1 MWKSL
6 FRHKNGRIVQIS
18 IGNTTQTVRERP
30 SDLKLKIYANNDM
43 KRKYIYHTI
52 SHWGGNWP
60 PHYYYY
66 YNSSKMGAQIGTMSR
81 LCYFWNRHRCKRRV
95 YVSRSTVRGHC
106 CNEECSLLIF
116 IVVDRSTMPCK
127 QYTVRFAHTGISTN
141 TKIPHDRHD
150 LQIHGKLS
158 MDCEPSCHSRFL
170 VHGAAHDVRR
180 KIKTL

>member
-1 MWKSL
+1 
-6 FRHKNGRIVQIS
+6 
-18 IGNTTQTVRERP
+18 
-30 SDLKLKIYANNDM
+30 
-43 KRKYIYHTI
+43 
-52 SHWGGNWP
+52 
-60 PHYYYY
+60 
-66 YNSSKMGAQIGTMSR
+66 MGAQIGTMSR
-81 LCYFWNRHRCKRRV
+81 SCYFWNRHRCKRRV

-141 TKIPHDRHD
+141 TKIPHDLHD
-150 LQIHGKLS
+150 LQIHGKLP

-180 KIKTL
+180 KIKTLGTVDAVVYSGRVTQWPKLNCTLEIGCQTLSKLNRF